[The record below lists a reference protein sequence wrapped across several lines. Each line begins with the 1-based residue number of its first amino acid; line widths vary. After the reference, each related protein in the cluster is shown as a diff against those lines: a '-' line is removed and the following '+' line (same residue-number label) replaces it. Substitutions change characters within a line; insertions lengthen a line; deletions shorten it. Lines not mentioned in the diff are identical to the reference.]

1 MNEQLKKKLTSNWFK
16 ILQESIC
23 KDIEK
28 LEGRKKIFKSKNWIR
43 NKKKMKVGGNLEFLK
58 MEEYLTKLE

>member
-43 NKKKMKVGGNLEFLK
+43 NKKKK
-58 MEEYLTKLE
+58 

>member
-16 ILQESIC
+16 ILHESIC

-28 LEGRKKIFKSKNWIR
+28 LEVFA
-43 NKKKMKVGGNLEFLK
+43 GGGILQ
-58 MEEYLTKLE
+58 LTF

>member
-1 MNEQLKKKLTSNWFK
+1 MNEQLKKKLTVNWFK

-28 LEGRKKIFKSKNWIR
+28 LEGRKKIFKSKTRIR
-43 NKKKMKVGGNLEFLK
+43 NKKKNEGGGEIRILEN
-58 MEEYLTKLE
+58 